1 MSPQTIKPNLIL
13 LLGSTPELATL
24 ERHLGRCFTVELYQ
38 EVEQALGALRPGGAS
53 PTLIIGTNAE
63 ELQRFQQKFPETL
76 AVAIGALSE
85 GSQPGLLQ
93 TSLLQE
99 HPEQFADELIALFL
113 EHHSLLQENRRMNGH
128 LEMVEML
135 NEHLISLQKQS
146 RYDLEQAR
154 VAQELLLPHSLDVST
169 CLQIQTEFIPMD
181 EVGGDFY
188 DVLRLNDHLIGMVV
202 ADVTG
207 HGLSASMIAMML
219 RLTFRQV
226 GGGLSSTQEAIS
238 RINDTL
244 NDYMPPGRFASLFY
258 MIFDEQSQ
266 ELTYTC
272 AGHPPAYLIRQGTE
286 EITSLSTD
294 GVVLGVLPSDLV
306 QYGEGKVQLNPG
318 DRVLIYT
325 DALLETNPAWGKSR
339 SSELFG
345 EPRLRKTLSSLR
357 EENLSNMTQKI
368 MQSVLNF
375 AGKDRFDDDATLM
388 GIEVHATQEERVS

>member
-1 MSPQTIKPNLIL
+1 MSPQFPKPNLIL
-13 LLGSTPELATL
+13 LVGSTPEFLIL
-24 ERHLGRCFTVELYQ
+24 EQQLGHLFTVELYQ
-38 EVEQALGALRPGGAS
+38 EVEEVLSTLQPGGAS
-53 PTLIIGTNAE
+53 PEIIIGRSGE
-63 ELQRFQQKFPETL
+63 ELRRFQDKYPETL
-76 AVAIGALSE
+76 AICIGDEEAQEDLNLIQFSF
-85 GSQPGLLQ
+85 
-93 TSLLQE
+93 LQE
-99 HPEQFADELIALFL
+99 HPDQIL
-113 EHHSLLQENRRMNGH
+113 EHLFPVFLKHHELLQENRRMNGH

-154 VAQELLLPHSLDVST
+154 VAQELLLPHSLNISEH
-169 CLQIQTEFIPMD
+169 LQIQAEFIPMD

-226 GGGLSSTQEAIS
+226 GGSHSSTQEAIS

-258 MIFDEQSQ
+258 MVFDEQTH

-272 AGHPPAYLIRQGTE
+272 AGHPPAYLIRKGDD
-286 EITSLSTD
+286 EIISLSTE
-294 GVVLGVLPSDLV
+294 GVVLGVLPSDVV
-306 QYGEGKVQLNPG
+306 QYGEGKVLLNPG
-318 DRVLIYT
+318 DRILIYT
-325 DALLETNPAWGKSR
+325 DALLETNPAWGKNR

-345 EPRLRKTLSSLR
+345 EPRLRKTLFSLR
-357 EENLSNMTQKI
+357 NESLSSMTQKI

-388 GIEVHATQEERVS
+388 GVEVHALEQKEAS